1 MVVSNIKKI
10 NVSLMENFL
19 IVVDVYKVI
28 SKVAKDLSNVI
39 AKMSAFFLFLVYTF
53 IVDSAK
59 TIINEDYF
67 KGQTD
72 YNPDARTKTSRMPL
86 EEDIVGLV
94 DFLEFGKVEIVNSQV
109 IVVNRKIS
117 HS

>member
-1 MVVSNIKKI
+1 MMKYFLVKKTIPGTGLNKNNIVIQEVDGSIVLKTGNNEFLDVSWI
-10 NVSLMENFL
+10 NVN
-19 IVVDVYKVI
+19 
-28 SKVAKDLSNVI
+28 
-39 AKMSAFFLFLVYTF
+39 
-53 IVDSAK
+53 
-59 TIINEDYF
+59 NEDYF
-67 KGQTD
+67 KDQTD